1 MVNKPPVSFRITIL
15 ADRAHK
21 SSLRVPTSFQEL
33 LLELGVQPEVDDWVD
48 AHGGL
53 GEHGGD
59 PQQEVGCGGV
69 WSVSSCFCY

>member
-1 MVNKPPVSFRITIL
+1 MGNKPSVGFRITIL

-59 PQQEVGCGGV
+59 PQQEVGGVGV